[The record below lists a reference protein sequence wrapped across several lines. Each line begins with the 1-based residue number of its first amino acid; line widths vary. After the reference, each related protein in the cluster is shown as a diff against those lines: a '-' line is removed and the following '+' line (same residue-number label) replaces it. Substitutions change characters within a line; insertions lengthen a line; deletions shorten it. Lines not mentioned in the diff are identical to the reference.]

1 MKNKI
6 VTRMLACLMASAIL
20 ATTVAGGVVLQ
31 PVTVMTEETGGVQA
45 SAEYTFDATSTWDN
59 NNGKENTLSLTTSD
73 VPKEGTTL

>member
-31 PVTVMTEETGGVQA
+31 PVTVMAEETGGVQ
-45 SAEYTFDATSTWDN
+45 SSKVVGYTPEEVI
-59 NNGKENTLSLTTSD
+59 GE
-73 VPKEGTTL
+73 